1 MTIKLSQLKIVHN
14 TDLKMNGLS
23 INRLHISASVLF
35 SVYVNCPPAPR
46 FLRPGTES
54 RERAVRSL
62 LFGGSRIADGTE
74 ARRTDRLREKHNE
87 RKSFQ
92 IKISHFLAFE
102 RMVSSKNKQN
112 MSVHGRTADGL
123 RYVLPPIKK
132 LVTFLF

>member
-1 MTIKLSQLKIVHN
+1 MALL
-14 TDLKMNGLS
+14 
-23 INRLHISASVLF
+23 
-35 SVYVNCPPAPR
+35 APW

-87 RKSFQ
+87 QKSFQ

-112 MSVHGRTADGL
+112 MSVHL
-123 RYVLPPIKK
+123 
-132 LVTFLF
+132 

>member
-1 MTIKLSQLKIVHN
+1 MGVMALL
-14 TDLKMNGLS
+14 
-23 INRLHISASVLF
+23 
-35 SVYVNCPPAPR
+35 APW

-92 IKISHFLAFE
+92 IKISHFSAFE
-102 RMVSSKNKQN
+102 WSAGPSVVLKCRSSSFFT
-112 MSVHGRTADGL
+112 MTRLG
-123 RYVLPPIKK
+123 
-132 LVTFLF
+132 

>member
-1 MTIKLSQLKIVHN
+1 M
-14 TDLKMNGLS
+14 DLVL
-23 INRLHISASVLF
+23 IDCTFLFAVLF
-35 SVYVNCPPAPR
+35 SFCVKSGGGMGVMALLAPW

-112 MSVHGRTADGL
+112 MSVHL
-123 RYVLPPIKK
+123 
-132 LVTFLF
+132 

>member
-1 MTIKLSQLKIVHN
+1 MALL
-14 TDLKMNGLS
+14 
-23 INRLHISASVLF
+23 
-35 SVYVNCPPAPR
+35 APW

-87 RKSFQ
+87 QKSFQ

-123 RYVLPPIKK
+123 RYVLPPIKNW
-132 LVTFLF
+132 

>member
-1 MTIKLSQLKIVHN
+1 MH
-14 TDLKMNGLS
+14 G
-23 INRLHISASVLF
+23 
-35 SVYVNCPPAPR
+35 PPAPR

-92 IKISHFLAFE
+92 IKISHFLAFFKVSFKNE
-102 RMVSSKNKQN
+102 WSSSKNERN
-112 MSVHGRTADGL
+112 MSVHL
-123 RYVLPPIKK
+123 
-132 LVTFLF
+132 